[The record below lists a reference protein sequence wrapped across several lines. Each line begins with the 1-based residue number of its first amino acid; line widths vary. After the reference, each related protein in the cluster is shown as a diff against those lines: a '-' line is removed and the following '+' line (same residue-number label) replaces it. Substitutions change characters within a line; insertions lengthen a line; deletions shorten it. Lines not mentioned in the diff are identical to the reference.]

1 MARNKALIMND
12 YKLEKA
18 FNHFKD
24 RPEIQEALEN
34 GYKIYLRP
42 NGFLIV
48 KFSEKGLSK
57 TKLAKIEKNYKLFN

>member
-1 MARNKALIMND
+1 MARTKPLIMND
-12 YKLEKA
+12 YELEKA

-24 RPEIQEALEN
+24 RPEIQEALKN

-48 KFSEKGLSK
+48 KYSEKGLSK
-57 TKLAKIEKNYKLFN
+57 TKLAKNEKNYKLFN

>member
-1 MARNKALIMND
+1 MARTKPLIMND
-12 YKLEKA
+12 YELEKA
-18 FNHFKD
+18 FHHFKD
-24 RPEIQEALEN
+24 RPEIQEALKN

-57 TKLAKIEKNYKLFN
+57 TKLSKIEKNYRLFD